1 MQMMTFFY
9 DLWEYPQILSLKQN
23 VIFLRCCASV
33 AWRRLWQIQDGRREL
48 VSANRN
54 GQHPQPA
61 PAALAGGDEVDFFA
75 VFSGFLGSVM

>member
-1 MQMMTFFY
+1 MRTFFS
-9 DLWEYPQILSLKQN
+9 DFWKYPQILSLEQY
-23 VIFLRCCASV
+23 VIFQRCCASV
-33 AWRRLWQIQDGRREL
+33 VWRRLWQIQDGRLEL

-54 GQHPQPA
+54 GQHPLA